1 MDTGAW
7 LLTVYGV
14 TESDTTEHTR
24 MHTHTHLGDPVVRTP
39 CFRAMDPGT
48 IPGWGSKT
56 LQAAWCGQKINNI

>member
-48 IPGWGSKT
+48 IPGWG
-56 LQAAWCGQKINNI
+56 I